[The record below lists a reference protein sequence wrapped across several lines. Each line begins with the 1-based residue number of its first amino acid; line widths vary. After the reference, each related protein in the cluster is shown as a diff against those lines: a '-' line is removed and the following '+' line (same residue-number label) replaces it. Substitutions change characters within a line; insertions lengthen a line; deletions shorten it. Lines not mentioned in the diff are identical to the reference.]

1 MAVEIDIP
9 VGGTW
14 MLPSCQASIV
24 PCNAATS
31 ESAMTNA
38 IPVAILGVTG
48 YAGEIA
54 LRILLGHP
62 GFTVVHAGSDRLHG
76 KAVAEA
82 VPGFLGETDLVMA
95 PDTVEAIRASGARAV
110 VLAKKSPEVTK
121 VVPELIAAGM
131 KIVDIG
137 AEFRLRDP
145 AAYQKWYKEEHHCPQ
160 LLPTAVYGLSEV
172 RTDAI
177 RTAQVVGNPGCYP
190 TSVLLP
196 LIPLVKARLI
206 DLAAPL
212 VSVSYSGISGAGK
225 RFLESNNNL
234 FYALNENLHSY
245 KPVGHQHTGE
255 IDQELSWAAGGAMHC
270 TFVPHL
276 APITRGIHSTIT
288 ATLVAGVTQDQVFAA
303 WKSAYAGRVFV
314 RVRPTPKEVEVL
326 HVAGTNFADFSAA
339 SDGRTLIITSVIDNL
354 VKGAAGQAVQN
365 LNLMCGYPEETALL
379 RRGL

>member
-1 MAVEIDIP
+1 
-9 VGGTW
+9 
-14 MLPSCQASIV
+14 
-24 PCNAATS
+24 
-31 ESAMTNA
+31 MTRP

-62 GFTVVHAGSDRLHG
+62 GFAVVHAGSDRLYG
-76 KAVAEA
+76 KTVAEA
-82 VPGFLGETDLVMA
+82 APSFLGETDLVMA
-95 PDTVEAIRASGARAV
+95 PDTVEAIRKSGAQAV

-121 VVPELIAAGM
+121 VVPDLIAAGM

-145 AAYQKWYKEEHHCPQ
+145 AAYQKWHKEDHHCPQ

-177 RTAQVVGNPGCYP
+177 RRAQVVGNPGCYP

-196 LIPLVKARLI
+196 LIPLVKAKLL

-212 VSVSYSGISGAGK
+212 TSVSYSGVSGAGK
-225 RFLESNNNL
+225 RFIEANNNL

-255 IDQELSWAAGGAMHC
+255 IDQELSLAAGSALHC

-288 ATLVAGVTQDQVFAA
+288 ATLAAGASLEQVFAT
-303 WKSAYAGRVFV
+303 WRSAYAGRVFI
-314 RVRPTPKEVEVL
+314 RVRASPKEVEVVN
-326 HVAGTNFADFSAA
+326 VAGSNFADFSAA
-339 SDGRTLIITSVIDNL
+339 ADGRTLIITSVIDNL
-354 VKGAAGQAVQN
+354 VKGASGQAVQN
-365 LNLMCGYPEETALL
+365 LNLMFGYPEETALL